1 MTLPTLDPNVLAEV
15 LAKAA
20 PDLTDDD
27 VDALI
32 MTLRAERVKV
42 LAAEAAG
49 KAKPR
54 SEITKAAKAASATE
68 VLSKLSFDDLGI

>member
-54 SEITKAAKAASATE
+54 SEITKAAKEIGRAH
-68 VLSKLSFDDLGI
+68 V